1 METVNVRNLEQ
12 IQELDSRAAGG
23 RLATLVLAAIGGT
36 ALVIAGVTM
45 ARRSGPPAVSSGD
58 PLAALVAEAAE
69 QKRERV
75 SPDHLDGRD
84 VTFPGLLSDGQR
96 PTTALAAV
104 KDAEG
109 RLLEAPPAA
118 GSVAG
123 TPPPAADAL
132 PVVPLPVGSLLE
144 ASPVTTDPKD
154 ALTALSARVTSGA
167 ADAELAPA
175 GNGEGFQ
182 IQVASF
188 KDQSDADRFVEELR
202 RRGHAAFRQAAYVP
216 GRGLWHRVRI
226 GPFKSKYEANQYR
239 AKFERTER
247 MSPFVV
253 DPDQVKRAEEVRAAK
268 LAARG
273 RRTAG
278 GED

>member
-45 ARRSGPPAVSSGD
+45 ARRSGPAAVSTAD
-58 PLAALVAEAAE
+58 PLAALVAQAAE
-69 QKRERV
+69 QKRERL

-84 VTFPGLLSDGQR
+84 VTFPRLLSDGKE

-104 KDAEG
+104 RDVDG
-109 RLLEAPPAA
+109 RLLERPAA
-118 GSVAG
+118 ASSAAAV
-123 TPPPAADAL
+123 PPPAADSL
-132 PVVPLPVGSLLE
+132 PVVPLPAGSLLE
-144 ASPVTTDPKD
+144 SSSVTTNPRDE
-154 ALTALSARVTSGA
+154 LTALSARVTAGA
-167 ADAELAPA
+167 AEADLAPA
-175 GNGEGFQ
+175 GNDGGFQ

-188 KDQSDADRFVEELR
+188 KDQTDADRFVEELR

-216 GRGLWHRVRI
+216 GRGLWHRVRV
-226 GPFKSKYEANQYR
+226 GPFKTKYEANQYR

-247 MSPFVV
+247 MAPFVV
-253 DPDQVKRAEEVRAAK
+253 DPAQVERAEEARAAK

-273 RRTAG
+273 RRTVG

>member
-12 IQELDSRAAGG
+12 IQELDSHTGAGKI
-23 RLATLVLAAIGGT
+23 ATIVLAAVGGT
-36 ALVIAGVTM
+36 ALVIAGVWM
-45 ARRSGPPAVSSGD
+45 AQRSGPAAVSTAD
-58 PLAALVAEAAE
+58 PLAALVEQAETA
-69 QKRERV
+69 KRERV

-84 VTFPGLLSDGQR
+84 VTFPRLLSDGEHA
-96 PTTALAAV
+96 TTALAAV

-109 RLLEAPPAA
+109 RLLAQPA
-118 GSVAG
+118 GGPTLDG
-123 TPPPAADAL
+123 TPPPATDQL

-144 ASPVTTDPKD
+144 ASPVTAAPKD
-154 ALTALSARVTSGA
+154 QLTAMSAEVSSTPADGTLA
-167 ADAELAPA
+167 AP
-175 GNGEGFQ
+175 GNENGFQ
-182 IQVASF
+182 LQVASF
-188 KDQSDADRFVEELR
+188 KDQADADRLVEQLR
-202 RRGHAAFRQAAYVP
+202 RRGHSAFRQAAYVP

-226 GPFKSKYEANQYR
+226 GPFKSKYEANRYR

-247 MSPFVV
+247 MAPFVV
-253 DPDQVKRAEEVRAAK
+253 DPDQVKRAEDARAAK

>member
-45 ARRSGPPAVSSGD
+45 ARRSGPAAVSTAD
-58 PLAALVAEAAE
+58 PLAALVAQAAE
-69 QKRERV
+69 QKRERL

-84 VTFPGLLSDGQR
+84 VTFPRLLSDGKE

-104 KDAEG
+104 RDVDG
-109 RLLEAPPAA
+109 RLLERPAA
-118 GSVAG
+118 ASSAAAV
-123 TPPPAADAL
+123 PPPAADSL
-132 PVVPLPVGSLLE
+132 PVVPLPAGSLLE
-144 ASPVTTDPKD
+144 SSSVTTNPRDE
-154 ALTALSARVTSGA
+154 LTALSARVTAGA
-167 ADAELAPA
+167 AEADLAPA
-175 GNGEGFQ
+175 GNDGGFQ

-188 KDQSDADRFVEELR
+188 KDQTDADRFVEELR

-216 GRGLWHRVRI
+216 GRGLWHRVRV
-226 GPFKSKYEANQYR
+226 GPFKTKYEANQYR
-239 AKFERTER
+239 VKFERTER
-247 MSPFVV
+247 MAPFVV
-253 DPDQVKRAEEVRAAK
+253 DPAQVERAEEARAAK

-273 RRTAG
+273 RRTVG

>member
-1 METVNVRNLEQ
+1 METVNVRDLEQ
-12 IQELDSRAAGG
+12 IQELDSRTTGG

-45 ARRSGPPAVSSGD
+45 ARRSGPPAVSTTD
-58 PLAALVAEAAE
+58 PLAALVADAAE
-69 QKRERV
+69 HKRERV

-84 VTFPGLLSDGQR
+84 VTFPRLLSDGKE

-104 KDAEG
+104 RDADG
-109 RLLEAPPAA
+109 RLLERPAA
-118 GSVAG
+118 ASSAAG
-123 TPPPAADAL
+123 VPPPAADSL

-144 ASPVTTDPKD
+144 SSPVTTNPRDD
-154 ALTALSARVTSGA
+154 LTALSARVTAGA
-167 ADAELAPA
+167 AEAELAPA
-175 GNGEGFQ
+175 GNDGGFQ

-188 KDQSDADRFVEELR
+188 KDQADADRFVEELR

-216 GRGLWHRVRI
+216 GRGLWHRVRV
-226 GPFKSKYEANQYR
+226 GPFKTKYEANQYR

-247 MSPFVV
+247 MAPFVV
-253 DPDQVKRAEEVRAAK
+253 DPAQVERAEEARAAK